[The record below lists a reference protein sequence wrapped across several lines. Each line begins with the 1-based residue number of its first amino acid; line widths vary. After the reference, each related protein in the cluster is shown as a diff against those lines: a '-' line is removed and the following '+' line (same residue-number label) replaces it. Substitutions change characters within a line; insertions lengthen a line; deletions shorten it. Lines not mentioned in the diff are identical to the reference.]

1 MSLKTTWTC
10 DQCGQVKG
18 KTNHWFAIQRWFAK
32 QEQGAGTPVMPVL
45 SLICFINAKADDIHL
60 CGEGCV
66 MARVSMCLREIS
78 AKTDEIEKAGVA

>member
-18 KTNHWFAIQRWFAK
+18 NTNHWFAIQHSFVK
-32 QEQGAGTPVMPVL
+32 QEQGTGMKVIPVL
-45 SLICFINAKADDIHL
+45 SLIRFMDAKADDIHL
-60 CGEGCV
+60 CGEACV